1 MKRHYRN
8 SQRAEMSPDAYA
20 GFLRLL
26 LTPNDRVPTPSPELD
41 AYLAYRSDVDPLP
54 ENVQRILGHSLV
66 EAA

>member
-26 LTPNDRVPTPSPELD
+26 LTPNDRVPTPSPEVD
-41 AYLAYRSDVDPLP
+41 AYLEYRSQVDPLP
-54 ENVQRILGHSLV
+54 DNVQILLGHPIV